1 MDNISL
7 LFDFTHKKNTFV
19 LLLGTPRKKFT
30 VLSLSR
36 EEERGHAFVVSMAH
50 RVPARANPAVESCF
64 EIFSVSTI
72 SLYMVGVILILYS
85 YAIPRHKIP
94 GGNVDHKL
102 RS

>member
-7 LFDFTHKKNTFV
+7 LFDFTHKKHTFV
-19 LLLGTPRKKFT
+19 LLLGTHKKKFT
-30 VLSLSR
+30 VLSLIN

-50 RVPARANPAVESCF
+50 RVPTRANPTIKSCF
-64 EIFSVSTI
+64 KIFNVSNI
-72 SLYMVGVILILYS
+72 SLYMVGVILIPFS
-85 YAIPRHKIP
+85 YTIIRHKIP